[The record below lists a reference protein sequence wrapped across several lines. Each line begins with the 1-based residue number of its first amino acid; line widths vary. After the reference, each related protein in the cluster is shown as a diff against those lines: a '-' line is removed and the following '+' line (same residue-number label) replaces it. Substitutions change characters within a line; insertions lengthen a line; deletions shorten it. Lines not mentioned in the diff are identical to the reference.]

1 MNLFSISRAKEMKL
15 TDVSVLSK
23 KDRDPGEAP
32 GMQLAVI
39 ANFDQSILNAFV
51 EGLASIIF
59 EVSEEVGV
67 GTDSELT
74 GLSAAAKFF
83 GELEPTTELTGYT
96 GHADFGMGAGK
107 GQDFENAMLHS
118 FKMLPQDGGSVN
130 VKFKIDIPNCAEKVL
145 GKFAINKSQRF
156 ELTLEPPKVKVE
168 TKGDAAQIG
177 LLNANT
183 PPMTRT
189 PSPFDKAAP
198 GDDTGAQ
205 EDDTGGDTA
214 VDTPAKALARA
225 AKIPRT
231 AK

>member
-1 MNLFSISRAKEMKL
+1 MNTFSIIRSKELKL

-39 ANFDQSILNAFV
+39 GNFDQSVLNSFV
-51 EGLASIIF
+51 DGLAAIIF
-59 EVSEEVGV
+59 EPSDEASV
-67 GTDSELT
+67 GTDSDLT
-74 GLSAAAKFF
+74 GLSEAAKFF
-83 GELEPTTELTGYT
+83 GELAPPTQLTGYT

-107 GQDFENAMLHS
+107 GQDFENAMLHT
-118 FKMLPQDGGSVN
+118 FRMVPQDGGSVN
-130 VKFKIDIPNCAEKVL
+130 VKFKIDIPNCGEKVL

-156 ELTLEPPKVKVE
+156 ELTLEPPKVKAE

-189 PSPFDKAAP
+189 PNPFDKAAP
-198 GDDTGAQ
+198 AADASEPGDETGAI
-205 EDDTGGDTA
+205 
-214 VDTPAKALARA
+214 DTPEKALARA
-225 AKIPRT
+225 AKIPG
-231 AK
+231 KSK